1 MDGKNT
7 RNLHTTQTFSTNL
20 AGRQVLAKNSISVLQ
35 AVLKFIVPFLLGGA
49 LVAVQRVFGDEFFTK
64 IFSLMTVYFFP
75 PFGKETVIPAA
86 VALGIHPLHI
96 SLTLT
101 AMDAVTSLFV
111 IWNFHWI
118 HHIPLIGWIISRVEE
133 KCRKFLE
140 TRKFVRE
147 ATYFSL
153 FVFVFIPFQGSGAIT
168 ASVLGI
174 LLSLDAKKVW
184 VVIVLASL
192 FSCLFIAGFSEVFLS
207 LLGL

>member
-1 MDGKNT
+1 MMSDKN
-7 RNLHTTQTFSTNL
+7 NLRTN
-20 AGRQVLAKNSISVLQ
+20 RMVQVLRGFTSRTDRSFSIIY
-35 AVLKFIVPFLLGGA
+35 AILKFIIPFLLGGA

-64 IFSLMTVYFFP
+64 IFSLMTLYFFP

-118 HHIPLIGWIISRVEE
+118 HHIPLLGWVIKKVEV

-140 TRKFVRE
+140 TRKIIRE
-147 ATYFSL
+147 ATYLSL

-168 ASVLGI
+168 ASVLGMI
-174 LLSLDAKKVW
+174 LSLDAKRVW

-192 FSCLFIAGFSEVFLS
+192 FSCLFIAGFSSVFVSFLR
-207 LLGL
+207 LG